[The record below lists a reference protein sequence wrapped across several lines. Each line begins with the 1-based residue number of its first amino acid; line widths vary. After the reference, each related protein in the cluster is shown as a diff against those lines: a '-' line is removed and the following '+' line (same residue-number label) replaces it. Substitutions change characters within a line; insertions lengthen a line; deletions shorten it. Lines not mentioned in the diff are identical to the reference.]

1 MRRVSTALLGGLFAM
16 YASTVLAV
24 DFADGLY
31 LGVNAGIAEERDF
44 CDNFTIAPG
53 FEEPPGCDDSDF
65 TWQLFLGYQL
75 AKWFSVEGGYT
86 DLGGSE
92 IREVQTSV
100 TTDTRGWTLNGVF
113 TVPLLERAGLYGT
126 LGAYFWDR
134 EVKSATAITLAG
146 SQQSATGTDYY
157 WGLGLRYP
165 FTDNVGINVDVKS
178 FKDVGNS
185 EVGQGDHFAY
195 TIGLLFRL

>member
-1 MRRVSTALLGGLFAM
+1 MRRVSIALLGGLFAM
-16 YASTVLAV
+16 YASTTLAV
-24 DFADGLY
+24 DFPDGLY

-44 CDNFTIAPG
+44 CGNFTIAQG
-53 FEEPPGCDDSDF
+53 LDEPPGCDDSDF
-65 TWQLFLGYQL
+65 TWQLFLGYQI

-92 IREVQTSV
+92 LQQVQTSI
-100 TTDTRGWTLNGVF
+100 TTDTTGWTLNGVF
-113 TVPLLERAGLYGT
+113 TVPLLERAGVYGT

-134 EVKSATAITLAG
+134 EVQSATAITLAG
-146 SQQSATGTDYY
+146 SRQSATGTDYY
-157 WGLGLRYP
+157 WGLGVRYP
-165 FTDNVGINVDVKS
+165 FTERVGINVDVKS

-185 EVGQGDHFAY
+185 EVGTGDHFAY